1 VVGGILLLL
10 TKYNTLASLPAAY
23 RLPLLV
29 TVPVLARWAMSW
41 MMARYPLARTEG
53 VSVFFRA
60 GLDWPQLAVASGI
73 TAVATLGLLSWP
85 GLLLWALAWLVATL
99 VAGLAMARLGG
110 LTGDVYGTAC
120 EATET
125 MLLIAV
131 TAAAHTGL
139 LAAAF

>member
-1 VVGGILLLL
+1 
-10 TKYNTLASLPAAY
+10 
-23 RLPLLV
+23 
-29 TVPVLARWAMSW
+29 
-41 MMARYPLARTEG
+41 

-60 GLDWPQLAVASGI
+60 GLGWPQLIVASGI
-73 TAVATLGLLSWP
+73 TAVVTLGLLSWP

-110 LTGDVYGTAC
+110 LTGDIYGAAC
-120 EATET
+120 ETTET
-125 MLLIAV
+125 VLLIAV